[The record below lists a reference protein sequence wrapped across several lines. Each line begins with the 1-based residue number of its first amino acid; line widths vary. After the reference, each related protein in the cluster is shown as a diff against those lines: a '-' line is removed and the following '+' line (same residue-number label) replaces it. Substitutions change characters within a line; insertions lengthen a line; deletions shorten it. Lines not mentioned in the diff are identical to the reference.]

1 MPLKVMHLLSSYQY
15 SGAEHV
21 AVDIIRLLSA
31 EIQAVYIS
39 PRGPI
44 QDMLEQKHV
53 VYQGIP
59 AFTYRAVW
67 QMLCEIHPDIIHA
80 HDFRASC
87 MAALLPFRGRIISHL
102 HNNNNAWAR
111 DKNFRTFF
119 YTSLLWRFHKVVV
132 VSRPVIDEFAFSQ
145 WLKKKAII
153 IRNIVDEHEICC
165 RRATLSPDEIEPI
178 DFLFVGRL
186 AKEKNPLR
194 FLRLLACVK
203 QVKPHLRAVVVGDG
217 PLKGVMQEEI
227 YRLGLMNCVH
237 LVGFQENPYAYMI
250 QADMLLLPS
259 LWEGF
264 GLVALEAMLLGCQ
277 VLATPVGG
285 LPSLVGGFDEQ
296 WICQSDDDFIRQMLQ
311 PRKVERKRIQAY
323 ARQVN
328 DIEGF
333 KASWRSVYWGKESVS

>member
-1 MPLKVMHLLSSYQY
+1 MPLKVMHLLSSHQY

-31 EIQAVYIS
+31 EIQAVYVS

-44 QDMLEQKHV
+44 QDMLEQKQV

-67 QMLCEIHPDIIHA
+67 QMLCELHPDIIHA

-102 HNNNNAWAR
+102 HNNNVWAR

-165 RRATLSPDEIEPI
+165 QGAAYLPNEIEPI

-186 AKEKNPLR
+186 TEQKNPLR
-194 FLRLLACVK
+194 FLRLIAGVK
-203 QVKPHLRAVVVGDG
+203 KIKPHLRAVVVGDG
-217 PLKGVMQEEI
+217 PLMGAMQEAI
-227 YRLGLMNCVH
+227 YQLGLRDCVY
-237 LVGFQENPYAYMI
+237 LAGFQENPYVYMT
-250 QADMLLLPS
+250 QADMLLIPS

-285 LPSLVGGFDEQ
+285 LQSLVGGFEER
-296 WICQSDDDFIRQMLQ
+296 WICQSDDDFIRQMLRPQ
-311 PRKVERKRIQAY
+311 KKEKKKIQAY

-333 KASWRSVYWGKESVS
+333 KASWRAIYWGKESVP